1 MSRVRQKIL
10 VVIGTRPEAIKMA
23 PVIHALK
30 ARPECRT
37 IVCLTGQHREMIE
50 HQLPGLRIRADHELK
65 LMRPNQD
72 LHELTER
79 ILHQLGAVLKKERP
93 DWVLVQGD
101 STTAMAASL
110 AAFFAGVHI
119 GHVEAGLR
127 TRDEHDPF
135 PEEVN
140 RRIADT
146 LAAMHFAP
154 TAQARSNLLDEGVVP
169 ESIEVTGNPVIDVLL
184 QLVKR
189 TDPVSPVLA
198 GLPFSTKRIIVFTV
212 HRRESFGKP
221 LQRIC
226 AAVRQIAESAT
237 NVHIACMVHR
247 NPAVDTVL
255 RSSLGNTKNLSM
267 LPPLPYRDFVQLLNR
282 SYLVM
287 TDSGGLQEECPSL
300 GKPLIV
306 LREKTER
313 TETVDAGASVMAGRD
328 RNAIIEIADRLLAD
342 ETLYRRMARVRH
354 IYGDGTAAERIV
366 ARLLR

>member
-1 MSRVRQKIL
+1 MSRARQKIL

-23 PVIHALK
+23 PVIRALR
-30 ARPECRT
+30 AHPECRP

-50 HQLPGLRIRADHELK
+50 QQLPELRIRADYELK

-72 LHELTER
+72 LRELTER
-79 ILHQLGAVLKKERP
+79 ILLQLGAVLKKERP

-110 AAFFAGVHI
+110 AAFCGGVRI

-127 TRDEHDPF
+127 TYDARDPF

-140 RRIADT
+140 RRVTDA
-146 LAAMHFAP
+146 LASLHFAP
-154 TAQARSNLLDEGVVP
+154 TPQARTNLLNEGIARD
-169 ESIEVTGNPVIDVLL
+169 SIAVTGNPVIDVLF
-184 QLVKR
+184 QIVKR
-189 TDPVSPVLA
+189 PNRFPPTLA
-198 GLPFSTKRIIVFTV
+198 HLPFSTKRIVVFTV

-226 AAVRQIAESAT
+226 AAVRHIAASVP

-247 NPAVDTVL
+247 NPAVDSVL
-255 RSSLGNTKNLSM
+255 RSSLRNAQNVSL
-267 LPPLPYRDFVQLLNR
+267 LPPLPYGDFVQLLR
-282 SYLVM
+282 GSYLVM

-300 GKPLIV
+300 GKPVIV

-313 TETVDAGASVMAGRD
+313 SEAVEAGASLIAGRD
-328 RNAIIEIADRLLAD
+328 RNAIIETANRLLAD
-342 ETLYRRMARVRH
+342 APLYRHMAKVRH
-354 IYGDGTAAERIV
+354 IYGDGSASDRIV